1 MDKSDQHF
9 LAKQPSTSTSLRSGL
24 QEMEEERGDG
34 DALYIKAIRKLHS
47 LETVSYS

>member
-9 LAKQPSTSTSLRSGL
+9 LAKQLSTSTSLRSGL

-34 DALYIKAIRKLHS
+34 DALGIVTLYKG
-47 LETVSYS
+47 Y